1 MTKGI
6 HELKADV
13 REVISVPLTVQQGDS
28 DLSGQALLQSGFQG
42 LLDQFYH
49 NLWRTHFSYC
59 FRDEGA
65 ETQDAGKLSGT
76 YTQSLVFWNTLKV
89 GRW

>member
-1 MTKGI
+1 MTKSI
-6 HELKADV
+6 CELKADV
-13 REVISVPLTVQQGDS
+13 LLTAQQGDY
-28 DLSGQALLQSGFQG
+28 DLSVQAVLQSGFQG
-42 LLDQFYH
+42 LLDQFHH
-49 NLWRTHFSYC
+49 NIWRKHFSYY

-76 YTQSLVFWNTLKV
+76 YTQSLVFWGSLKV